1 MKLARKKGIPN
12 KRNKTRQIKLIPS
25 NSINFSISSSH
36 AWEKSFPLYQ
46 SRTLPIFPIFPILYL
61 LWLIILSPRHFI
73 SFLSVFHYPSY
84 LRSFEILD
92 PPFNLAP
99 PRDSSTL
106 KHTPCTRFNPL
117 FPFPFP
123 SPILSPSFSF
133 LKPSTFNPC
142 RDPSFPP
149 SRQPFSALYNFLKDS
164 VPSRRPA
171 HFSSSVYIPLHSAF
185 HLAPPSP
192 FVSRTRRVTYRNHV
206 SPCIR
211 LQSFGLFTS
220 ILDFI

>member
-36 AWEKSFPLYQ
+36 AWEKSFLLYQ
-46 SRTLPIFPIFPILYL
+46 SRALPIFPIFPILYL

-99 PRDSSTL
+99 ASRFL
-106 KHTPCTRFNPL
+106 KHTRDSI
-117 FPFPFP
+117 PFF
-123 SPILSPSFSF
+123 LSPFLPRYYRLPLSLSF

-171 HFSSSVYIPLHSAF
+171 HFSSSVYILRFSLGAPFPLRISNTT
-185 HLAPPSP
+185 SN
-192 FVSRTRRVTYRNHV
+192 VS
-206 SPCIR
+206 
-211 LQSFGLFTS
+211 
-220 ILDFI
+220 

>member
-46 SRTLPIFPIFPILYL
+46 SRALPIFPIFPILYL

-99 PRDSSTL
+99 ASRFL
-106 KHTPCTRFNPL
+106 KHTRDSI
-117 FPFPFP
+117 PFF
-123 SPILSPSFSF
+123 LSPF
-133 LKPSTFNPC
+133 LPRYYRPLSLFWNHRLSTLVAIPRFHPRDNLSPRYTISLRIRSHPDVLLIFHHPST
-142 RDPSFPP
+142 S
-149 SRQPFSALYNFLKDS
+149 
-164 VPSRRPA
+164 
-171 HFSSSVYIPLHSAF
+171 SAF